1 MLPSALLLISLLK
14 FYPVNNAA
22 LVDSVRSNAKR
33 YMSEMNWDFAN
44 NRAFGS
50 RMPPRVQTIVDTLG
64 LMANRL
70 MTPPNPRRMGESAV
84 QGVKSVRPSTAP
96 EETELYIGSLP
107 YAATEDEIKELF
119 NKIGKVVSLT
129 IIRDRT
135 TGQSKGFGFIGFADA
150 KGAQDCLAGTHY
162 LRGRRIVVNH
172 NNRAGKNP
180 APGPP
185 GDGNA
190 APPPPP
196 NPAAARPPPPNAP
209 PDLRFAPP
217 ASLGS
222 EIDPHSVYVQ
232 NIPPTASDA
241 DLTDVFQNWGQV
253 SRAKVVLDPVTK
265 VPKGFGFVTFD
276 SPDDVQKVLAEGSAV
291 MHGVR
296 LGVHPKRIANR
307 GGRSPRFQGNS
318 PRHAPFR
325 HGPRPMGRP
334 PPHAS
339 PRGYPHAPDARDMR
353 HGYGGHGPPRGPPR
367 GPPHGQPRGPPRGP
381 PQQSYPPR
389 GSFPPASSGKE
400 ATYPGAPDGRPAPFD
415 NSPPASRPAA
425 PPYQP
430 LAPPKDAPGTP
441 EAAPGE
447 ATRAPARTASDDPPP
462 AGNTLQSALYHL
474 MSAPETEQP
483 GSIAAGTE
491 RSRPV
496 KHPRDNDEAAPSKR
510 KRTAEEPLPHG
521 WIKRQS
527 KRKNRVFYF
536 HIASKQSQWRRP
548 TSSSPPRDHM

>member
-196 NPAAARPPPPNAP
+196 
-209 PDLRFAPP
+209 
-217 ASLGS
+217 
-222 EIDPHSVYVQ
+222 
-232 NIPPTASDA
+232 
-241 DLTDVFQNWGQV
+241 
-253 SRAKVVLDPVTK
+253 
-265 VPKGFGFVTFD
+265 
-276 SPDDVQKVLAEGSAV
+276 
-291 MHGVR
+291 
-296 LGVHPKRIANR
+296 
-307 GGRSPRFQGNS
+307 
-318 PRHAPFR
+318 
-325 HGPRPMGRP
+325 
-334 PPHAS
+334 
-339 PRGYPHAPDARDMR
+339 
-353 HGYGGHGPPRGPPR
+353 
-367 GPPHGQPRGPPRGP
+367 
-381 PQQSYPPR
+381 
-389 GSFPPASSGKE
+389 
-400 ATYPGAPDGRPAPFD
+400 
-415 NSPPASRPAA
+415 
-425 PPYQP
+425 
-430 LAPPKDAPGTP
+430 
-441 EAAPGE
+441 
-447 ATRAPARTASDDPPP
+447 
-462 AGNTLQSALYHL
+462 
-474 MSAPETEQP
+474 QP
-483 GSIAAGTE
+483 GSCQAASPQRT
-491 RSRPV
+491 
-496 KHPRDNDEAAPSKR
+496 PRFTLR
-510 KRTAEEPLPHG
+510 
-521 WIKRQS
+521 
-527 KRKNRVFYF
+527 
-536 HIASKQSQWRRP
+536 
-548 TSSSPPRDHM
+548 SSSKFGQRNRPSQRVCAEYSSDR